1 MSLFRLSDIPLKE
14 LLSKPAD
21 ALDSVLAR
29 SYGGHNEQNEQNERK
44 RDLIL
49 VCRRGN
55 DSQVA
60 AQAIRSAVTEYG
72 VNLQVT
78 DLIGGLVKW
87 AEDVDPLFPVY

>member
-29 SYGGHNEQNEQNERK
+29 SYGGHNEQNERK